1 MKQTDRAWAEIS
13 LHHLAH
19 NYHTIRNML
28 AADCKMLASVKA
40 NAYGHGCVRVAQAL
54 ELLGVDYLATACLD
68 EALTLRQ
75 GGITIPILIFGHTP
89 AEYATVLIEQNITQA
104 VFSPEYATELSAAL
118 SGCEQKL
125 TVHMELETGLGRL
138 GFSAINNDLT
148 DAEKALSL
156 PHLNFEGIYTH
167 FSVADT
173 DADYTNLQATR
184 FTHAVA
190 HLEKVSGQEFQIK
203 HLSGSA
209 GMLRNESLHA
219 NMVRPGLALY
229 GLSPNPDALAADLIP
244 VMSLKARIMQVRE
257 CMEDSFVSYGNT
269 YQAKKGDKLAVLHLG
284 YADGI
289 PRNLSGNMEILIH
302 GQKVPQVGRICM
314 DMIIIDVTHVP
325 AAKTGDIVTI
335 FGEDGSEHI
344 CISELAT
351 KTGTIPYEILC
362 GIAARVPRVYTKE
375 R

>member
-13 LHHLAH
+13 LNHLAH
-19 NYHTIRNML
+19 NYNTIRNML
-28 AADCKMLASVKA
+28 APDGKILASVKA
-40 NAYGHGCVRVAQAL
+40 NAYGHGSVRIAQAL
-54 ELLGVDYLATACLD
+54 EMLGVDYLAAACFD
-68 EALTLRQ
+68 EAIDLRQ
-75 GGITIPILIFGHTP
+75 GGITLPILIFGHTP
-89 AEYATVLIEQNITQA
+89 AEYAALLIEQNMTQA
-104 VFSPEYATELSAAL
+104 VFSLEYATELSNAL
-118 SGCEQKL
+118 SGCGQAL

-138 GFSAINNDLT
+138 GFSAVNEDLT

-173 DADYTNLQATR
+173 DADYTHMQAAR
-184 FTHAVA
+184 FQNAVT
-190 HLEKVSGQEFQIK
+190 HLEQVSGQPFAIK

-209 GMLRNESLHA
+209 GMIRDECLHA

-269 YQAKKGDKLAVLHLG
+269 HQAKKGDRLAVLHLG

-289 PRNLSGNMEILIH
+289 PRNLSGNMEMLIH
-302 GQKVPQVGRICM
+302 GQKVPQIGRICM
-314 DMIIIDVTHVP
+314 DMMMIDVTRVP
-325 AAKTGDIVTI
+325 AAKTGDVVTV

-351 KTGTIPYEILC
+351 KMGTIPYEILC
-362 GIAARVPRVYTKE
+362 GIAARIPRVYGKK
-375 R
+375 